1 MLVIKTLRHQTTA
14 KMIGILVLMLMTTVK
29 VTSTTKQQ
37 LLNKWHLRHK
47 LRIFSLHK
55 KVIFHFQD
63 IQVFDDLPNL

>member
-14 KMIGILVLMLMTTVK
+14 KMIGILALLMTTVK
-29 VTSTTKQQ
+29 VNSTTKQQ

-55 KVIFHFQD
+55 KVIFHSQD